1 MMAEGGLP
9 ARRVPMDPTAVAPA
23 KILVV
28 DDQQIHVNLITR
40 WLETDGH
47 TIVGAENGESALEA
61 VAEHRPDL
69 ILLDIMIPAPSGF
82 EVCLKVTRDPATR
95 HIPVLLMSGLQ
106 DPTNWKRGLE
116 VGAVELLR
124 KPLKPDEVRAKVR
137 LHLERSRGKT

>member
-1 MMAEGGLP
+1 
-9 ARRVPMDPTAVAPA
+9 MDPNAVARA

-28 DDQQIHVNLITR
+28 DDQQLHVNLITR
-40 WLETDGH
+40 WLEGDGY
-47 TIVGAENGESALEA
+47 TVVGAESGESALA
-61 VAEHRPDL
+61 AIAEHHPDL

-82 EVCLKVTRDPATR
+82 DVCVKVTRDPATR

-106 DPTNWKRGLE
+106 DPINWRRGLE

-137 LHLERSRGKT
+137 LHLERSRRKK